1 MRETVIGSRP
11 IVLRRAAF
19 EEIVRLREAVLIVG
33 TDRDSPEF
41 PGDHDETTRHFGA
54 FDGQRA
60 VGCLS
65 FMLNEWDGR
74 PAWQLRGMATEP
86 DARGT
91 GIGKALLQFAE
102 EMLLRDS
109 EVRQMWCN
117 ARVAAVGFY
126 LKQGWEVASEE
137 FTIKGVGP
145 HHKMTKRLAAEEQH
159 PSN

>member
-11 IVLRRAAF
+11 IVLRQAAF

-41 PGDHDETTRHFGA
+41 PGDHDETTHHFGA
-54 FDGQRA
+54 FDGQLTL
-60 VGCLS
+60 GCLS

-86 DARGT
+86 DWRGK
-91 GIGKALLQFAE
+91 GIGKALLRFAE

-117 ARVAAVGFY
+117 ARVVAVGFY
-126 LKQGWEVASEE
+126 VTQGWEVASEE

-145 HHKMTKRLAAEEQH
+145 HRKMTKPLVAEEL
-159 PSN
+159 PSSN